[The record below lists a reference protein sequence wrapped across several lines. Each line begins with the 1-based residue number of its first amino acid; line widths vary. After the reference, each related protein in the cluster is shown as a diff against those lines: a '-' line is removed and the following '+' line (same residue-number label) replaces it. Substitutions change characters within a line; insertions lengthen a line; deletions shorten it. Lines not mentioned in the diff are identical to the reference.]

1 MMGGGAQM
9 CEPVVPPTA
18 KGKEHQVKLMILGF
32 IHLALAIAYCFILPM
47 QGLYEIIDVLIL
59 FCALAQ
65 MNYCCLIIYLINITI
80 NFFISFNQLGLWVQT
95 GNATKQMEE
104 ASFGQSVAI
113 AVIIGLTIYYIVANV
128 FCFYAYRE
136 FKGMLVD
143 HQVANGG
150 GGMGGGLGMG
160 GMMGGSGPQN
170 AQRVNQERAENN
182 YPAPGGRHPGPPN
195 NSAAASGGGGGGFKS
210 FQGKGVQI
218 GGS

>member
-1 MMGGGAQM
+1 M

-18 KGKEHQVKLMILGF
+18 KGKEHQIKLMILGF
-32 IHLALAIAYCFILPM
+32 VHLALAIAYCFILPM

-95 GNATKQMEE
+95 GSVTDQMKN
-104 ASFGQSVAI
+104 ASFGQSFAV
-113 AVIIGLTIYYIVANV
+113 AVIVGLTVYYIVANV

-143 HQVANGG
+143 HHNAN

-160 GMMGGSGPQN
+160 GMMGGQSGAQN
-170 AQRVNQERAENN
+170 AQRVNQER
-182 YPAPGGRHPGPPN
+182 
-195 NSAAASGGGGGGFKS
+195 
-210 FQGKGVQI
+210 
-218 GGS
+218 